1 MKIDGNKVILEAG
14 DKFEVIVN
22 ASAPAAAEVQQP
34 SAEVQEK
41 KPGQPVNF
49 NLKIKNTR
57 PTAVVIDNKI
67 NFVLANP
74 DKNGFYYGD
83 NNGGAYLGPYNR
95 VAIILN
101 GSYVQR
107 SITIPAYGEVVL
119 PINSSSVTG
128 AVWCEGG
135 QKKYGTDIV
144 TGMGGRNLV
153 PESYVKSAG
162 WPASRGKSN
171 VLLYVDG
178 DSNVVV
184 PTSLSSDICFV
195 NGATYEIKIL

>member
-1 MKIDGNKVILEAG
+1 MKIEGNRIILEAG
-14 DKFEVIVN
+14 DKFEVIVG
-22 ASAPAAAEVQQP
+22 ASANADAEVQKP
-34 SAEVQEK
+34 NGDMEVK
-41 KPGQPVNF
+41 KPGQPVTF

-95 VAIILN
+95 IAVVLN

-119 PINSSSVTG
+119 PISYQEITG
-128 AVWCEGG
+128 AVWCERGT
-135 QKKYGTDIV
+135 KKYGTDVV

-153 PESYVKSAG
+153 PESFVNEPS
-162 WPASRGKSN
+162 WPSTRGKSN

-178 DSNVVV
+178 NSNVVV
-184 PTSLSSDICFV
+184 PTCLSGDVLFE
-195 NGATYEIKIL
+195 NNATYEIKIL